1 MSSCKEYLNSGRYLW
16 RHNGIVNYIISL
28 IDKKAFKVY
37 SDLPGYTT
45 PAGGS
50 IPADLLVTPL
60 KPDLVIIDI
69 KNMTVEVAELTC
81 PWETRI
87 EVAHKLKTEKYSH
100 FVTDINQDFK
110 TTLTCFEVG
119 SRGLVSRENRDRIRR
134 LHKYTDKSVKLKKF
148 IQNISYISIL
158 SSYYIY
164 IARNEPSWTD
174 PPFISP
180 PNQ

>member
-1 MSSCKEYLNSGRYLW
+1 M
-16 RHNGIVNYIISL
+16 
-28 IDKKAFKVY
+28 IDKSSYKVY

-60 KPDLVIIDI
+60 KPDIVIIDQ
-69 KNMTVEVAELTC
+69 KNKTVEIAELTC
-81 PWETRI
+81 PFETRI
-87 EVAHKLKTEKYSH
+87 AAAHKLKQDKYAH
-100 FVTDINQDFK
+100 FLTDINQEYK
-110 TTLTCFEVG
+110 PTLTCFEVG
-119 SRGLVSRENRDRIRR
+119 SRGLVTRENRERIRR

-158 SSYYIY
+158 SSYYLY
-164 IARNEPSWTD
+164 IARNEPCWTD
-174 PPFISP
+174 PPYISP